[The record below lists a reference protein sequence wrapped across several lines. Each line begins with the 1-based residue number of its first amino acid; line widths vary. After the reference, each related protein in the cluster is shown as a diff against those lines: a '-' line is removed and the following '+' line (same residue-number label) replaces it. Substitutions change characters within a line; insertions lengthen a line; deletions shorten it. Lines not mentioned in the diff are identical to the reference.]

1 MNRMPTLI
9 LLWSFLGCL
18 LLSAGSAAQEQHVTI
33 IVNANVIDGVSAEP
47 IRGVHVVIRDG
58 RIEKIAPGKVEAP
71 AGATVVDLQGKWLL
85 PGFIDGHVHIANRG
99 AAHLALRSGV
109 TTARSMGVAHFADV
123 GLRELHRGGI
133 HELPDFIAAGYHV
146 RPNLAEQIFLDRPDL
161 RDLMGELRGEDNI
174 RRVVRAMLERK
185 VDVIKILA
193 TERAGLPDTD
203 PRKPVFTESE
213 LAAAVDEARKGG
225 ITVAAHAHGDEGA
238 AAAVRA
244 GVKTIEHGTYMS
256 EATLRLMAQRGTCL
270 DPTIATVADLVEPG
284 GDYDNALLAIRGR
297 SMLPRVRETTRNAL
311 KLGVTVVAGTD
322 TGYGASSSRRMG
334 HEIIELMEL
343 GMPPMEAIKSGTS
356 TAAACYGIAGRTG
369 SIQAGL
375 EADLIVVD
383 RDPRAYPEALLDIL
397 AVFNNGALVVNRLK
411 F

>member
-1 MNRMPTLI
+1 MIRTRLAGLLFATLMI
-9 LLWSFLGCL
+9 C
-18 LLSAGSAAQEQHVTI
+18 AVAQAQSPGVTY
-33 IVNANVIDGVSAEP
+33 IVNANVIDGTNAEP
-47 IRGVHVVIRDG
+47 LLGVHVVLRDG

-85 PGFIDGHVHIANRG
+85 PGFIDGHVHITDRR
-99 AAHLALRSGV
+99 AAQLALRSGV
-109 TTARSMGVAHFADV
+109 TTARSMGVSHFVDV
-123 GLRELHRGGI
+123 GLRGLHRGGVL
-133 HELPDFIAAGYHV
+133 ELPDSIAAGYHV
-146 RPNLAEQIFLDRPDL
+146 RPNLAEQLFLDKPEL
-161 RDLMGELRGEDNI
+161 RDLMTELRGEENV

-203 PRKPVFTESE
+203 PRKRTFSE
-213 LAAAVDEARKGG
+213 PEMAAAVDEARKGG

-244 GVKTIEHGTYMS
+244 GVKTIEHGTYLS
-256 EATLRLMAQRGTCL
+256 DATLKLMEERGTCL
-270 DPTIATVADLVEPG
+270 DPTIATVADLIDPG

-297 SMLPRVRETTRNAL
+297 SMLPRIREATQHAL
-311 KLGVTVVAGTD
+311 KLGVQVVAGTD
-322 TGYGASSSRRMG
+322 TDYGTSSARRVG

-343 GMPPMEAIKSGTS
+343 GMPPMDAIQSATS
-356 TAAACYGIAGRTG
+356 TAATCYGINRRTG
-369 SIQAGL
+369 SIQPGL

-383 RDPRAYPEALLDIL
+383 RDPRTHPDALLDIL
-397 AVFNNGALVVNRLK
+397 AVFNNGALVISRLQ